1 MNLWQKLLKNK
12 VCGDGL
18 ADCLAI
24 FARGGAIW
32 EKFVKQLVQ
41 QRVWG
46 ARFLLATKA
55 LAKEMLPTVDKP
67 TIQFVV
73 EEAKASGIE
82 NILIIEGKSKCSI
95 EDHFDSA
102 PELEQDLAAKKMAML
117 TSHLW

>member
-24 FARGGAIW
+24 FAIGGVIW

-82 NILIIEGKSKCSI
+82 NILIIEGKSKRSI